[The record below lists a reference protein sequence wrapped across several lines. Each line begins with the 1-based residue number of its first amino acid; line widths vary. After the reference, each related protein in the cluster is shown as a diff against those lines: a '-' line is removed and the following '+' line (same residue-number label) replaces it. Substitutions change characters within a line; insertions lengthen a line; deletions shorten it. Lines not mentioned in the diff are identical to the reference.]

1 MTDCYFTGIS
11 KQLIT
16 VSSSLKI
23 LGAFQKSLFL
33 SQRNTSQSK
42 KSRYKSMLEYPVQ
55 RFNIQISSIHTR
67 NIYFSFTDYTKA
79 FDFVGHS
86 KQWKILEAIRI
97 PDLLT
102 CLRRTLCAGQEATV
116 RTGHGTTDWFKIGK
130 GVHQGC
136 ILSPCSF
143 NLCAEFQLSSV
154 SQSCWTLCDP
164 MNRSTPGL
172 PVHHQLPEFTQTPV
186 H

>member
-86 KQWKILEAIRI
+86 KLGNSSRDGNIRA
-97 PDLLT
+97 PELPP
-102 CLRRTLCAGQEATV
+102 E
-116 RTGHGTTDWFKIGK
+116 K
-130 GVHQGC
+130 
-136 ILSPCSF
+136 
-143 NLCAEFQLSSV
+143 SV
-154 SQSCWTLCDP
+154 C
-164 MNRSTPGL
+164 RSGSNS
-172 PVHHQLPEFTQTPV
+172 
-186 H
+186 